1 MHGVNADSQAQ
12 LLWGIGVLV
21 LAVSALTARRPS
33 PGMVLRSLLAWGAI
47 GVLITVAV
55 GYRHELSHMLQ
66 RVGAALGLQEQRIE
80 GDTVRIRQSDDGH
93 FWAQVRL
100 NGHPRRMLIDS
111 GATVTALSQQ
121 TAAMA
126 GVETDGRPVVLS
138 TANGSV
144 PAVRGAVRE
153 LTIGTIEARGLPVV
167 VSASFGDLDVLGMNF
182 LSRLESWRV
191 ERDTLILEP
200 QPRMD

>member
-1 MHGVNADSQAQ
+1 MQRVNADGQAQ
-12 LLWGIGVLV
+12 MLWGIGVLV
-21 LAVSALTARRPS
+21 LAVSALAARRPS
-33 PGMVLRSLLAWGAI
+33 SGTVVRSLLAWAAI
-47 GVLITVAV
+47 GALIGLAV
-55 GYRHELSHMLQ
+55 VYRHELSHMFQ
-66 RVGAALGLQEQRIE
+66 RVGTTLGLQEQTIDGE
-80 GDTVRIRQSDDGH
+80 TVRIRQSDDGH
-93 FWAQVRL
+93 FWAQVSL

-121 TAAMA
+121 TAGMA

-153 LTIGTIEARGLPVV
+153 LTIGTIEAHGLPVV
-167 VSASFGDLDVLGMNF
+167 VSANFGDVDVLGMNF
-182 LSRLESWRV
+182 LSRLDSWRV

-200 QPRMD
+200 KPALD